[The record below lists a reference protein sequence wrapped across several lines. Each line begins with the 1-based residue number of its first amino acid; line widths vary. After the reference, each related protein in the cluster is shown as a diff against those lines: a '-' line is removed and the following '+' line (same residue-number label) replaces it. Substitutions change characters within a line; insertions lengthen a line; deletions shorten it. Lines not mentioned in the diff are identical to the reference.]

1 MIKNYKEHYV
11 NSTIG
16 RVYIDISDHGVVL
29 KQEIDDVA
37 TGFISLTHEEMEKLA
52 RALFAI
58 KKDLS
63 SDSQLSQALSPV
75 LPSFTKPPMATNH
88 MDEMKAKYERAY
100 NPWTADEE
108 EMLKNTTPKGL
119 KIWKYQSYL
128 DVMKGLSVV
137 VRRNWVCFRLLQLLL
152 YMIIMIPSW
161 F

>member
-16 RVYIDISDHGVVL
+16 RVYIDISDHGVIL
-29 KQEIDDVA
+29 KQEIAGVA
-37 TGFISLTHEEMEKLA
+37 IGVISLTHEEMEKLA

-58 KKDLS
+58 KKELS
-63 SDSQLSQALSPV
+63 LDSQLSQALPPV

-108 EMLKNTTPKGL
+108 EMLKKYYIQGL
-119 KIWKYQSYL
+119 KDLEISKLLGRNEGAISSRKKKL
-128 DVMKGLSVV
+128 GL
-137 VRRNWVCFRLLQLLL
+137 F
-152 YMIIMIPSW
+152 
-161 F
+161 